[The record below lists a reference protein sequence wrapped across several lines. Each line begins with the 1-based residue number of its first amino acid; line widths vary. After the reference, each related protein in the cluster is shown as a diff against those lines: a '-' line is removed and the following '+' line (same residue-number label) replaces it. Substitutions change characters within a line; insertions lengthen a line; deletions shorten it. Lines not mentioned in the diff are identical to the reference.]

1 MIYTFE
7 ILPMNLE
14 QEGYISSIIKKL
26 LVDNK
31 ISKMVIRRVSIA
43 TYEAEINV
51 VIHSYGG
58 KCVVDH
64 NEKQLKIVFSDTGP
78 GIKNIESAMTEGFST
93 ASTYARENG
102 FGAGMGLPNIRN
114 SCDEFDIQSSDK
126 GTIVTIIFNL

>member
-1 MIYTFE
+1 
-7 ILPMNLE
+7 MNLE
-14 QEGYISSIIKKL
+14 QAGYISSFIKKL

-58 KCVVDH
+58 KCVVDY

>member
-1 MIYTFE
+1 MTYTFE

-14 QEGYISSIIKKL
+14 QAGYISSFVKKL
-26 LVDNK
+26 LVDTH

-58 KCVVDH
+58 KCVIDY
-64 NEKQLKIVFSDTGP
+64 NQKQLKIVFSDTGP
-78 GIKNIESAMTEGFST
+78 GIKNIELAMAEGFST

-114 SCDEFDIQSSDK
+114 SCDKFDIQSSDK
-126 GTIVTIIFNL
+126 GTILTIIFNL

>member
-14 QEGYISSIIKKL
+14 QAGYISSFIKKL

-58 KCVVDH
+58 KCVVDY

>member
-14 QEGYISSIIKKL
+14 QAGYISSFIKKL

-58 KCVVDH
+58 KCVVDYH
-64 NEKQLKIVFSDTGP
+64 EKQLKIVFSDTGP

-93 ASTYARENG
+93 ASSYAR
-102 FGAGMGLPNIRN
+102 
-114 SCDEFDIQSSDK
+114 
-126 GTIVTIIFNL
+126 

>member
-7 ILPMNLE
+7 LLPMNLE
-14 QEGYISSIIKKL
+14 QAGYISSFIKKL

-58 KCVVDH
+58 KCVVDYH
-64 NEKQLKIVFSDTGP
+64 EKQLKIVFSDTGP